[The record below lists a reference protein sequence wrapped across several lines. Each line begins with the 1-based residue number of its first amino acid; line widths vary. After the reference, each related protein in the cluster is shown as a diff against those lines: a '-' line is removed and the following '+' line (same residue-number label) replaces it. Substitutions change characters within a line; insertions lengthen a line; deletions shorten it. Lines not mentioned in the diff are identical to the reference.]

1 MDAMTRIERALSGA
15 LAATE
20 APDGPPKLAAA
31 MQYAVFPRGA
41 RLRARLCIAV
51 AQACGEDAPDLSDAA
66 AAAIELLHCASLVHD
81 DLPCFDDA
89 DTRRGKPAVHRV
101 FGEPI
106 AVLAGDAMIV
116 TAFQVLAQA
125 AAGDRRAGARL
136 ATLIGLLGRAAGAP
150 YGIAAGQAWE
160 SEPAIDLA
168 AYQQA
173 KTGALFA
180 LATVA
185 GAAAS
190 GAAHAPWRRLGE
202 RLGEAYQVADDI
214 RDLVADPAE
223 LGKPVGRDSVLGRP
237 SAALQLGLEGAVRRL
252 KTLAA
257 EAVESIPPC
266 AGAADLQALILLEA
280 RRLLPKEQAAAAA

>member
-1 MDAMTRIERALSGA
+1 
-15 LAATE
+15 
-20 APDGPPKLAAA
+20 
-31 MQYAVFPRGA
+31 
-41 RLRARLCIAV
+41 
-51 AQACGEDAPDLSDAA
+51 
-66 AAAIELLHCASLVHD
+66 
-81 DLPCFDDA
+81 
-89 DTRRGKPAVHRV
+89 
-101 FGEPI
+101 
-106 AVLAGDAMIV
+106 
-116 TAFQVLAQA
+116 
-125 AAGDRRAGARL
+125 
-136 ATLIGLLGRAAGAP
+136 
-150 YGIAAGQAWE
+150 
-160 SEPAIDLA
+160 
-168 AYQQA
+168 
-173 KTGALFA
+173 LFA

-223 LGKPVGRDSVLGRP
+223 LGKPVGRDLALGRP